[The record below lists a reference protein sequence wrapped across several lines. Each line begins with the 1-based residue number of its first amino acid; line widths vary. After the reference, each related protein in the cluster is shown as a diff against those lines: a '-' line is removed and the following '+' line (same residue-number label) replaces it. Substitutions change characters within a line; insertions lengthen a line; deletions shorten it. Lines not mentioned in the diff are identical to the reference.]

1 MTTPHTTDQ
10 RTYAVQGMSCA
21 HCVAAVTREV
31 GTVPGVEAVAVDLDA
46 AQVHVRGAAEDAAI
60 RAAITDAGYEVA
72 A

>member
-1 MTTPHTTDQ
+1 MTNPNTTEQ

-31 GTVPGVEAVAVDLDA
+31 GAVPGVDRVDVDLGA
-46 AQVHVRGAAEDAAI
+46 AQVHVQGAADDAAV